1 MNPSYTKWLHVITPN
16 KLGKNLGRER
26 RTLKRQAGWKDRV
39 PVTASP
45 DDKDSGYIIVLVR
58 DTSATTCYGC
68 GGKVR
73 TKPSDNPP
81 PTPFDIFI
89 KDMNCGYSKK
99 EVTYKSLE
107 FPRTRKLYITILMQ
121 IVQPKSMGWEMP
133 QA

>member
-1 MNPSYTKWLHVITPN
+1 MYPSYTKWLHVITPK

-45 DDKDSGYIIVLVR
+45 DDKHSGYTLLFVR

-68 GGKVR
+68 GGKLH
-73 TKPSDNPP
+73 TEPSDNPP
-81 PTPFDIFI
+81 PPPFDIFLKRYDCRI
-89 KDMNCGYSKK
+89 FKKRVDVKFRISKNK
-99 EVTYKSLE
+99 EAVY
-107 FPRTRKLYITILMQ
+107 YQ
-121 IVQPKSMGWEMP
+121 IAQFKTMGREMP